1 MGVFRARGARQPQP
15 LGAGADPMDTA
26 ARVLALAQQTADTA
40 IADAK
45 REAERIIAEARKEAD
60 DIRARALA
68 EQPFGPVPGQERDF

>member
-1 MGVFRARGARQPQP
+1 MGVFRAKGARRP
-15 LGAGADPMDTA
+15 LGVGVDPMDTA

-68 EQPFGPVPGQERDF
+68 EQPFGQERGF